1 MTTIDDR
8 VAAGSAWLD
17 ANRPGWWQRINLDTL
32 DLGDP
37 CRCVLGQ
44 EYGDYFDA
52 PNEAVGDIGDA
63 SIERGYDVL
72 DEWSIPGRTEHT
84 VSEELADL
92 NAAWRT
98 LIQAR
103 RNAEDPWAHWADE
116 PDPDPDPAAWPDR
129 THDGQRMRDTD
140 TADVDGEVL

>member
-1 MTTIDDR
+1 MTTIDER

-37 CRCVLGQ
+37 CECVLGQ
-44 EYGDYFDA
+44 EDGNYWDTA
-52 PNEAVGDIGDA
+52 PDLGGDA
-63 SIERGYDVL
+63 AVL
-72 DEWSIPGRTEHT
+72 GFNTRPWCRDPDQ
-84 VSEELADL
+84 ELAGL
-92 NAAWRT
+92 EAAWRT

-103 RNAEDPWAHWADE
+103 RDADSA
-116 PDPDPDPAAWPDR
+116 PAVRPRR

-140 TADVDGEVL
+140 TADVAGEVL